1 MTIAEFSEV
10 IGLHPDTI
18 RKYIKQGIIKP
29 LKTPGGQYRFTEEHV
44 KQLLGLLTRQ
54 TNQAD
59 TDESKSVI
67 TNGQTRKKVVIYARV
82 SSPDKSRINDL
93 DRQIQVCKM
102 FAAKHGLTINEVI
115 SDRASAFNFERPGLK
130 KLLDMLFNRSISHL
144 IVYSPD
150 RLTRVGFNCFKVLC
164 DLAECQILVVDQSE
178 KLEQWNKD
186 EFIQELV
193 SFMHYWTSRL
203 YGQRKYKKVLQDVF
217 CGDNNRLQKK

>member
-18 RKYIKQGIIKP
+18 RKYIRQGIIKP

-44 KQLLGLLTRQ
+44 EQLLGLLTQ
-54 TNQAD
+54 HTEQEDTN
-59 TDESKSVI
+59 K
-67 TNGQTRKKVVIYARV
+67 TNSIEQNKDKKKVVIYARV
-82 SSPDKSRINDL
+82 SSPDKSRVDDL
-93 DRQIQVCKM
+93 DRQIQVCKI
-102 FAAKHGLTINEVI
+102 FAAKHGLTIDEVI

-130 KLLDMLFNRSISHL
+130 KLLDMLFKRSISHL

-150 RLTRVGFNCFKVLC
+150 RLTRIGFNCFKVLC
-164 DLAECQILVVDQSE
+164 DLAECQVLVVDQSE

-203 YGQRKYKKVLQDVF
+203 YGQRKYKKVLQDIF
-217 CGDNNRLQKK
+217 CKDNS